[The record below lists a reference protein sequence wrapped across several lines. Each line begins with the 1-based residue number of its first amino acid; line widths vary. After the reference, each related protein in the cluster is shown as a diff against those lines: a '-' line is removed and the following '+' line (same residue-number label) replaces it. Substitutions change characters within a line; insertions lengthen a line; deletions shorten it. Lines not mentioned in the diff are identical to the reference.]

1 MELWDGYFKDGSAAG
16 ITLIRGNP
24 IPKGIYH
31 MVCEVIVR
39 HADGDY
45 LVMKRDLSKQT
56 YAGYYEATAGGSAL
70 KGENKLECAI
80 RELYEET
87 GIVAEKLEQLGRF
100 VDENKRA
107 IYFVFF
113 CETDCDKSSVRLQ
126 RGETCG
132 YTWVNAGE
140 LTSLIEAGEI
150 VQGNAKRLF
159 EFFAREGVTR

>member
-1 MELWDGYFKDGSAAG
+1 MEFWDGYFKDGSAAG

-45 LVMKRDLSKQT
+45 LLMKRDPSKQT

-70 KGENKLECAI
+70 KGENKLECAK

-87 GIVAEKLEQLGRF
+87 GLSVGKFEQLSRI
-100 VDENKRA
+100 VDKIKRA

-113 CETDCDKSSVRLQ
+113 CETGCDKSSVRLQ
-126 RGETCG
+126 KGETCD
-132 YTWVNAGE
+132 YKWVNAEELSAMINAGE
-140 LTSLIEAGEI
+140 L
-150 VQGNAKRLF
+150 VQSNVKRLL
-159 EFFAREGVTR
+159 EFFTREGIAL